1 MPVSTICNH
10 NVATVDT
17 SADMVEAA
25 RRMRD
30 AHVGN
35 LVVTDNREGRAV
47 PIGMLTDRDIVVE
60 VVAAGVDPSQ
70 VTVGDAMSKELLSV
84 REENGISYTLQE
96 MQRMGVRR
104 VPVVDSKGALSGIL
118 AIDDVV
124 DHLARQLNHIAG
136 VIRIEQEKETQ
147 TRS

>member
-25 RRMRD
+25 QRMRD
-30 AHVGN
+30 AHVGD
-35 LVVTDNREGRAV
+35 LVVTDDREGRTV
-47 PIGMLTDRDIVVE
+47 PVGMLTDRDIVIE
-60 VVAAGVDPSQ
+60 VVAKSVDPSQ
-70 VTVGDAMSKELLSV
+70 VTVGDAMSRELLSV
-84 REENGISYTLQE
+84 REDNGIEYALRE

-104 VPVVDSKGALSGIL
+104 VPVVDSKGALSGVL

-124 DHLARQLNHIAG
+124 DHLAVQLNHIAG
-136 VIRIEQEKETQ
+136 VIRIEQQKETQ
-147 TRS
+147 TRP